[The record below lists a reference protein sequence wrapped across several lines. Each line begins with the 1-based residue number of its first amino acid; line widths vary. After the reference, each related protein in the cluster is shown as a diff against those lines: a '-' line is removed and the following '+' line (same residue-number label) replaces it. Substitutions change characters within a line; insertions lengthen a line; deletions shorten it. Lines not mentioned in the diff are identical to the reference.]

1 MDSMMSRDL
10 GISSWSWYLN
20 VEKELIGLG
29 AILCK
34 CDPAVY
40 IWHNQS
46 KVNGLLCTHVDDF
59 LFGGTE
65 LFKIKLLI
73 QLNVSS
79 QLDQNTVLHSSV

>member
-1 MDSMMSRDL
+1 MSQDL
-10 GISSWSWYLN
+10 GISSRSWYFN

-29 AILCK
+29 AILYE

-46 KVNGLLCTHVDDF
+46 KVNRLFCTHVDDF

-65 LFKIKLLI
+65 FFK
-73 QLNVSS
+73 
-79 QLDQNTVLHSSV
+79 